1 MTVANRKSLRASVS
15 SEIVY
20 FISSYVGR
28 QMLERLIRRIS
39 VETGSTIVVRHDFSA
54 SSLAGSWIFEEPNVI
69 VLRDD
74 VTVEWGG
81 AGEAELILQSLHWI
95 ETHLEYTWVV
105 YLSEQDYPIRSLRK
119 IERDLLASSADCYL
133 DGGPVSWGE
142 PFPAAAEGFLRYHY
156 RYTLDDVVEP
166 GEAASRSR
174 SSDWPELNSGRL
186 TLPPKIHRQSQG
198 RLYVG
203 ELRGW
208 PFTAVLAAGVCW
220 SDLNRH
226 AVRSV
231 LDFYQEHPEIKEHL
245 YEGLAPCEAILQ
257 TALYTGG
264 DVEIAPHNQRLV
276 KWGRPGDSRP
286 GLWGIDEFDM
296 LIRSGRHFAR
306 KFGSDADARDLIDA
320 LDARVLK

>member
-1 MTVANRKSLRASVS
+1 MTGVDPPDAPTPES
-15 SEIVY
+15 SGIVY
-20 FISSYVGR
+20 FISSYLGR
-28 QMLERLIRRIS
+28 EMLERLVRRIL
-39 VETGSTIVVRHDFSA
+39 VESASTVVVRNDFSA
-54 SSLAGSWIFEEPNVI
+54 SSLAGSWLLEDPNVI
-69 VLRDD
+69 MLRDD

-81 AGEAELILQSLHWI
+81 AGEAELILQSLRWI

-105 YLSEQDYPIRSLRK
+105 YLSEQDYPLISLRQ
-119 IERDLLASSADCYL
+119 IESNLLASSADCYL
-133 DGGPVSWGE
+133 DGGPVAWGV
-142 PFPAAAEGFLRYHY
+142 PFPVAAEGFLRYHY
-156 RYTLDDVVEP
+156 RYTLDDAVEP
-166 GEAASRSR
+166 GEVTARAR
-174 SSDWPELNSGRL
+174 SSDWPELNGGRL
-186 TLPPKIHRQSQG
+186 RLPPKIHRQSQG

-226 AVRSV
+226 AVRTV
-231 LDFYQEHPEIKEHL
+231 LDFYQKHPEVKEHL
-245 YEGLAPCEAILQ
+245 YDGHAPCEAILQ
-257 TALYTGG
+257 TALYTSG

-286 GLWGIDEFDM
+286 GLWKRDELDM

-320 LDARVLK
+320 LDARVLR